1 MYGNAVVILI
11 VISLV
16 ACVLGIVFA
25 AMYFLDRDIGSRDG
39 TEGDA
44 RQGVTGEG
52 ARVHELGRKP
62 PGEERGANVAQLR
75 SEAR

>member
-1 MYGNAVVILI
+1 MGNAVVIL
-11 VISLV
+11 VVVSLV

-25 AMYFLDRDIGSRDG
+25 AMYFLDRGVGSRAG
-39 TEGDA
+39 TEADA
-44 RQGVTGEG
+44 RQAVSGEAG
-52 ARVHELGRKP
+52 RVHELGRKP